1 MSPVSLSPL
10 WKYTALKPR
19 GFQNPMWRWF
29 ESPLEIHGSQTTMAG
44 RRFRPRFESPLE
56 IHGSQTKTPCKPC
69 LLLFESPLEIH
80 GSQTAIANGNAAVLF
95 ESPLEIHGSQTVFR
109 SAAAH
114 EQFESPLEIHGSQT
128 SNSRYGPAGRRALQR
143 NRHPHCST
151 NPKNYNRIS
160 QRSASMSTRFSPGSS
175 GYSRASSIS
184 TRCLCRRTAWK
195 KRFSSSQA

>member
-1 MSPVSLSPL
+1 M
-10 WKYTALKPR
+10 T
-19 GFQNPMWRWF
+19 
-29 ESPLEIHGSQTTMAG
+29 I
-44 RRFRPRFESPLE
+44 RFESPLE
-56 IHGSQTKTPCKPC
+56 IHGSQT
-69 LLLFESPLEIH
+69 
-80 GSQTAIANGNAAVLF
+80 GWAAHRRGREF
-95 ESPLEIHGSQTVFR
+95 ESPLEIHGSQTVKHFYLFLPAFESPLEIHGSQTR
-109 SAAAH
+109 GICPRFQY
-114 EQFESPLEIHGSQT
+114 QFESPLEIHGSQT